1 MTYKL
6 NSIVS
11 KFRSPV
17 LLRFGDNSNPDRY
30 FESGTQLAEEVFDK
44 NYLIESVSAQNDQI
58 VLTVMENK
66 SINITNW
73 VGEEAVSFF

>member
-6 NSIVS
+6 NSIVG

-17 LLRFGDNSNPDRY
+17 LLRFGDNSNPDWY